1 MNLATPTSFQR
12 ARVQS
17 YQEEEELEQVRSS
30 APTSE
35 LKLMCDWNAVLQ
47 MDDSEGTVR
56 QIGAFSEGI
65 NNLTVSSCRWQL
77 GRHSLD
83 LHAGCVF
90 QSMLKDEDF
99 LQELPVTESRVV

>member
-1 MNLATPTSFQR
+1 MNVATPTSFQR

-30 APTSE
+30 TSITSE
-35 LKLMCDWNAVLQ
+35 LKLRSDWGAVLQ

-65 NNLTVSSCRWQL
+65 NNLTVSFCLLATRP
-77 GRHSLD
+77 SLTGPR
-83 LHAGCVF
+83 LIASF
-90 QSMLKDEDF
+90 TS
-99 LQELPVTESRVV
+99 PVCFRAC